1 MLKIA
6 AAIAMVFCCSINH
19 AHAAET
25 QVLRERVVAVLPD
38 GSLQLA
44 QTGKAVFANTIAPD
58 ADTAS
63 SWLAA
68 QVLQQEIRFTS
79 SGTDRYGR
87 TRITSD
93 VQEKMLR
100 EGVILIYAS
109 AGDIPTSY
117 HVAEASARAAK
128 RGVWVNDSLTITPEK
143 ALELKGGFHLVEGT
157 ITRIYE
163 GKSATYLNFG
173 EDWQSD
179 FSITIAPK
187 LRRSMKTF
195 LANLKA
201 GDRVRV
207 RGSIIEENGPMIR
220 LNHADNIQA
229 IR

>member
-1 MLKIA
+1 
-6 AAIAMVFCCSINH
+6 
-19 AHAAET
+19 
-25 QVLRERVVAVLPD
+25 
-38 GSLQLA
+38 
-44 QTGKAVFANTIAPD
+44 
-58 ADTAS
+58 
-63 SWLAA
+63 
-68 QVLQQEIRFTS
+68 
-79 SGTDRYGR
+79 
-87 TRITSD
+87 
-93 VQEKMLR
+93 MLR
-100 EGVILIYAS
+100 DGVSILYAS
-109 AGDIPTSY
+109 AEGIPTSQR
-117 HVAEASARAAK
+117 VAEAAARAAK

-195 LANLKA
+195 LAHLKA

-220 LNHADNIQA
+220 LNHADNIEA